1 MILLLDVGNSRIK
14 AASLENGQISPIGSV
29 EHRGVGLGP
38 AVVAAERLPNNVD
51 RIVASCVAGPI
62 TQGEL
67 GAALADRFGVQA
79 EFVTAAEEACGVTNA
94 YVKPH
99 RLGADRWAALV
110 GAHARGHRI
119 TCVIDAGTALTVD
132 GLINGHHLGGLIL
145 PGLDLMRGALL
156 EETGELRALSED
168 PLSGGME
175 LFANDTHEA
184 IVRGSMVAAIS
195 VIQRCR
201 KSMAHRAG
209 QSPEMML
216 TGGDAQRLLALF
228 DEPVIYAPHLTLEG
242 LAILAEQ
249 SAVEEEEAAG

>member
-1 MILLLDVGNSRIK
+1 VILLLDVGNSRIK
-14 AASLENGQISPIGSV
+14 AAGLDGGKIDIIGSV

-51 RIVASCVAGPI
+51 RIVVSCVAGPI
-62 TQGEL
+62 VKGEL
-67 GAALADRFGVQA
+67 QSALVDRFGVEP
-79 EFVTAAEEACGVTNA
+79 EFVTATEEACGVTNA

-99 RLGADRWAALV
+99 RLGADRWAALI
-110 GAHARGHRI
+110 GAKARGPRI
-119 TCVIDAGTALTVD
+119 ACVIDAGTALTVD
-132 GLINGHHLGGLIL
+132 GLANGNHLGGLIL

-156 EETGELRALSED
+156 EETGELKALSED

-184 IVRGSMVAAIS
+184 IVRGTMVAAVS

-201 KSMAHRAG
+201 KRLAHRAG
-209 QSPEMML
+209 QSPEMFL

-242 LAILAEQ
+242 LAMLASEPVFELD
-249 SAVEEEEAAG
+249 SG